1 MNTKIKILLSIFF
14 LILSYG
20 NSFLQPQTEWIRQFN
35 SGGSNQDYVNDMK
48 LDKWGNIYMCGYIR
62 YDALNSDVL
71 LLKYNSYGVLQW
83 SKTYNGRATFSNDEA
98 KKIIIDDSG
107 YVYLMGKVQFN
118 TITDFLT
125 MKYTPNGDTVWVRSF
140 DGGND
145 EVDDP
150 TDFALDNNYNIYVT
164 GLIYRKGNN
173 DIGTIKYDRN
183 GNLKWVRVN
192 YYGGPG
198 NMLFDSG
205 YVFINCGL
213 YADSL
218 NRYRINIL
226 KYDTTGLLLD
236 TLSFNIGV
244 NLGDKFMIFDNH
256 KNFIVSGEYYA
267 DLPTQY
273 DILTLKMNSNGNKSW
288 ISGYNNNSDNS
299 SDYLYDLK
307 IDNANYNYILVRSRN
322 VQLRSDIVLIKYEN
336 QTGDSIWTRKYQ
348 SVPFAND
355 EPSQMSIDKYNNIY
369 ITGSSDFNLINNRIV
384 TIKYNFQGIL
394 QWHTEYTPSVF
405 VNSEGLRI
413 QNDTLGN
420 LFVSGITNSSSNGD
434 DIVLIKY
441 SNITDIKETDN
452 TIPEKYELYQNYPN
466 PFNSQTE
473 IKFDIAKS
481 DKYKLEIFDILG
493 RRVGLILDENKNVG
507 SYKLSFDASALSSG
521 IYIYKLSSEDLSV
534 VRKFTLIK

>member
-1 MNTKIKILLSIFF
+1 
-14 LILSYG
+14 
-20 NSFLQPQTEWIRQFN
+20 
-35 SGGSNQDYVNDMK
+35 MK